1 MSMKLSLEQKKK
13 LLFDMMFI
21 RRFEEEAGKMYGLR
35 KIGGFC
41 HLYNGQEA
49 VAVGTVAAL
58 DLAKDYILTGYRD
71 HGFALACGM
80 DPKAVMAELF
90 GKITGSS
97 RGKGGSMHLF
107 DETKHFLGGNGIV
120 GAQIPI
126 ATGVAFAQKYQETGG
141 VTAVFFGDGAIHQ
154 GAFHESLNMAKIWN
168 LPVIYACENNQ
179 FGMGTNFKR
188 VSSVEEFSVMGASY
202 GIQGRKVDGM
212 DVLEVLTAFSEAAE
226 SARQG
231 MPVLLDIRTYRYK
244 GHSMSDPQKYRTKE
258 EVESYRKHDPILIYQ
273 DRLLAEKIIK
283 DADVQALEN
292 QIEALV
298 AEAVAFAE
306 SSPEPALPTLFEDI
320 YADSYPLETLRQ
332 GGSSWL

>member
-1 MSMKLSLEQKKK
+1 MELSKEQKKK
-13 LLFDMMFI
+13 ILFDMMFI

-49 VAVGTVAAL
+49 VAVGTVASL
-58 DLAKDYILTGYRD
+58 DLSKDYILTGYRD

-107 DETKHFLGGNGIV
+107 DEQKHFLGGNGIV

-179 FGMGTNFKR
+179 FGMGTSFKR

-212 DVLEVLTAFSEAAE
+212 DVLEVFTAFSEAVE

-231 MPVLLDIRTYRYK
+231 LPVLLDIRTYRYK

-273 DRLLAEKIIK
+273 DRLLADKVIK
-283 DADVQALEN
+283 ESDVEALEN
-292 QIEALV
+292 EIEGLV

-306 SSPEPALPTLFEDI
+306 SSPEPALPTLFEDV
-320 YADSYPLETLRQ
+320 YADSYPLEQLRQ

>member
-1 MSMKLSLEQKKK
+1 MELSKEQKKK
-13 LLFDMMFI
+13 MLFDMMFI

-49 VAVGTVAAL
+49 VAVGTVAAM
-58 DLAKDYILTGYRD
+58 DLSKDYILTGYRD

-80 DPKAVMAELF
+80 DPKSVMAELF
-90 GKITGSS
+90 GKITGAS

-107 DETKHFLGGNGIV
+107 DEKRHFLGGNGIV

-126 ATGVAFAQKYQETGG
+126 ATGVAFAQKYNETGG
-141 VTAVFFGDGAIHQ
+141 ATAVFFGDGAIHQ

-179 FGMGTNFKR
+179 FGMGTSFRR
-188 VSSVEEFSVMGASY
+188 VSSVEEFSIMGASY

-212 DVLEVLTAFSEAAE
+212 DVLEVYSAFAEALE
-226 SARQG
+226 SARKG
-231 MPVLLDIRTYRYK
+231 LPVLLDIRTYRYK
-244 GHSMSDPQKYRTKE
+244 GHSMSDPQKYRSKE

-273 DRLLAEKIIK
+273 DRLIADKIIK
-283 DADVQALEN
+283 ESDVEALEN
-292 QIEALV
+292 QIETLV

-306 SSPEPALPTLFEDI
+306 SSPEPALPTLFEDV
-320 YADSYPLETLRQ
+320 YSDSYPLETLRQ
-332 GGSSWL
+332 GGASWL

>member
-1 MSMKLSLEQKKK
+1 MELSKEQQKK
-13 LLFDMMFI
+13 LLFDMMII

-58 DLAKDYILTGYRD
+58 DLSRDYILTGYRD

-80 DPKAVMAELF
+80 EPGAVMAELF
-90 GKITGSS
+90 GKVTGSS

-107 DETKHFLGGNGIV
+107 DEKRHFLGGNGIV

-126 ATGVAFAQKYQETGG
+126 ATGVAFTQKYNETKG

-154 GAFHESLNMAKIWN
+154 GAFHESLNMAKIWE
-168 LPVIYACENNQ
+168 LPIIYACENNQ
-179 FGMGTNFKR
+179 FGMGTSYKR

-202 GIQGRKVDGM
+202 GIQGRNVDGM
-212 DVLEVLTAFSEAAE
+212 DVLEVFNAFSEALQ
-226 SARQG
+226 SARKGQP
-231 MPVLLDIRTYRYK
+231 MLLDIRTYRYK
-244 GHSMSDPQKYRTKE
+244 GHSMSDPQKYRTKDE
-258 EVESYRKHDPILIYQ
+258 IESYRKHDPILIYQ
-273 DRLLAEKIIK
+273 DRLLSDQVIK
-283 DADVQALEN
+283 QSDVETLEN
-292 QIEALV
+292 QIETLV

-306 SSPEPALPTLFEDI
+306 SSPEPALPTLFEDV
-320 YADSYPLETLRQ
+320 YAGAYPLETLRE
-332 GGSSWL
+332 GGF

>member
-1 MSMKLSLEQKKK
+1 MELSKEKKKK
-13 LLFDMMFI
+13 LLFDMIFI

-49 VAVGTVAAL
+49 VAVGTVAAM
-58 DLAKDYILTGYRD
+58 DMAKDYILTGYRD

-90 GKITGSS
+90 GKVTGSS
-97 RGKGGSMHLF
+97 RGKGGSMHFF
-107 DETKHFLGGNGIV
+107 DEQRHFLGGNGIV

-126 ATGVAFAQKYQETGG
+126 ATGVAFAQKYNKTGG

-179 FGMGTNFKR
+179 FGMGTSFKR

-212 DVLEVLTAFSEAAE
+212 DVMAVYQAFTEALE
-226 SARQG
+226 SARNG
-231 MPVLLDIRTYRYK
+231 LPVLLDIRTYRYK

-258 EVESYRKHDPILIYQ
+258 EVEAYRQHDPILIYQ
-273 DRLLAEKIIK
+273 DRLIAEKTIK
-283 DADVQALEN
+283 QAEVEEMEG
-292 QIEALV
+292 QIENLV
-298 AEAVAFAE
+298 AEVVAFAE
-306 SSPEPALPTLFEDI
+306 SSPEPSLPTLFEDV
-320 YADSYPLETLRQ
+320 YADAYPLETLRQ
-332 GGSSWL
+332 GGF

>member
-1 MSMKLSLEQKKK
+1 MELSKEQQKK
-13 LLFDMMFI
+13 LLFDMMVI

-58 DLAKDYILTGYRD
+58 DLSRDYILTGYRD

-80 DPKAVMAELF
+80 EPGAVMAELF
-90 GKITGSS
+90 GKVTGSS

-107 DETKHFLGGNGIV
+107 DEKRHFLGGNGIV

-126 ATGVAFAQKYQETGG
+126 ATGVAFTQKYNETKG

-154 GAFHESLNMAKIWN
+154 GAFHESLNMAKIWE
-168 LPVIYACENNQ
+168 LPIIYACENNQ
-179 FGMGTNFKR
+179 FGMGTSYKR

-202 GIQGRKVDGM
+202 GIQGRNVDGM
-212 DVLEVLTAFSEAAE
+212 DVLEVFNAFSEALQ
-226 SARQG
+226 SARKGQP
-231 MPVLLDIRTYRYK
+231 MLLDIRTYRYK
-244 GHSMSDPQKYRTKE
+244 GHSMSDPQKYRTKDE
-258 EVESYRKHDPILIYQ
+258 IESYRKHDPILIYQ
-273 DRLLAEKIIK
+273 DRLLSDQVIK
-283 DADVQALEN
+283 QSDVETLEN
-292 QIEALV
+292 QIETLV

-306 SSPEPALPTLFEDI
+306 SGPEPALPTLFEDV
-320 YADSYPLETLRQ
+320 YAGAYPLETLRE
-332 GGSSWL
+332 GGF